1 MCGTEY
7 KRELGCQLTMFK
19 RLTHWL
25 ENRRINKLGFTAA
38 QWESAIADWPVM
50 LRYQGAERDKL
61 RDMTFRFLAQK
72 SFTSGAGFQFT
83 DAMGLKI
90 ATMACVPILHL
101 GLDWYKRWRTVII
114 YEGGFVPNRAYRS
127 RDGVIHSK
135 GPALS
140 GEAWFRG
147 PLILSW
153 DAVNESGAQTANGKA
168 SNVVIHEVAHKL
180 DMLRDGANG
189 APPMHPNMRSG
200 EWHRI
205 FTAAW
210 DRLQADYQQQ
220 RPLPLNEYGLTSPA
234 EFFAVCSETFFEA
247 PTTMQEH
254 MPEVYRLLCQFYRQQ
269 PVPIATP
276 SM

>member
-1 MCGTEY
+1 
-7 KRELGCQLTMFK
+7 MFK
-19 RLTHWL
+19 QLRHWL
-25 ENRRINKLGFTAA
+25 ENRRVEKMSFTEA
-38 QWESAIADWPVM
+38 QWEAAIADWPVM
-50 LRYQGAERDKL
+50 QRYQGAERDKL
-61 RDMTFRFLAQK
+61 RVMTFRFLARK
-72 SFTSGAGFQFT
+72 HFTSGGGFQFT
-83 DAMGLKI
+83 DAMALKI
-90 ATMACVPILHL
+90 ATMACVPVLHL
-101 GLDWYKRWRTVII
+101 GLNWYRRWRTIII
-114 YEGGFVPNRAYRS
+114 YEGGFVPNRPHRS
-127 RDGVIHSK
+127 NDGVIHSK

-153 DAVNESGAQTANGKA
+153 QAVSESGAHAYDGKA

-189 APPMHPNMRSG
+189 APPMHPDMRSG
-200 EWHRI
+200 EWHTI

-210 DRLQADYQQQ
+210 DRLQKDFQRN

-247 PTTMQEH
+247 PDAMQEH

-269 PVPIATP
+269 PAALAT
-276 SM
+276 SAM